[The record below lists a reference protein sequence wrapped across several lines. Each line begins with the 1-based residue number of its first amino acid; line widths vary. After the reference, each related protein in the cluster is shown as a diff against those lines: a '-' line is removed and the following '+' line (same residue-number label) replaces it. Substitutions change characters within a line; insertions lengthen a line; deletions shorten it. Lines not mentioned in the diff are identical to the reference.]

1 MKLLIIIIAFI
12 PLQLAAQLRLAPIFS
27 DNMVLQRDQPV
38 RIWGKANPGD
48 EIGILFYNEQFRSI
62 TGVDSSWSI
71 LLKKYA
77 ATVHPQQLTVSSAYE
92 TIVIKNIL
100 IGDVWVCIGQSNME
114 WPMQSELHYKQQVNK
129 AQISKLRFF
138 NPTYAGKNIYAAT
151 FPDSIAERLTPKDF
165 YSGEWHNSDSNTFK
179 TMSAVAWY
187 FGRKI
192 LFETGVPQGLINL
205 SIGGAPLETFI
216 SIDALRQNSSFAA
229 KARGDWL
236 NNTSLP
242 EWIRQRGRE
251 NVGAL
256 DNVPADA
263 IGKNHGYKPGFAFTA
278 GIEPILPMPV
288 KGIICYQGESNA
300 QETERVTEYNDLQE
314 LLVKDYRNRWKDPA
328 LPFYYVQLSSID
340 TIRYKGQLW
349 PQFRNEQRKF
359 LDRLPYTGMAVSSD
373 IGDSVSVHP
382 LNKKDAG
389 ERLARW
395 ALHDV
400 YKKNIIP
407 SGPLPVKAVFHNG
420 NIEVYFKYT
429 GKGLTTSD
437 QAPLKGFTT
446 DADQHPAAI
455 IRDNKVIIKT
465 GSKPRFACYGCSPYT
480 DANLVNAESLPA
492 STFRLEVE

>member
-1 MKLLIIIIAFI
+1 MKLFIIVIAFS
-12 PLQLAAQLRLAPIFS
+12 PLQLMAQLRLATIFS

-38 RIWGKANPGD
+38 HVWGKAKPGD
-48 EIGILFYNEQFRSI
+48 EIRILFYEERFRAI
-62 TGVDSSWSI
+62 AGADSSWSI

-77 ATVHPQQLTVSSAYE
+77 STLHPQQLTVSSTHE
-92 TIVIKNIL
+92 TVVIKNIL

-114 WPMQSELHYKQQVNK
+114 WPMQSELHYKEQVNK
-129 AQISKLRFF
+129 AQIHALRFF

-151 FPDSIAERLTPKDF
+151 FPDSIAARLTPEIF
-165 YSGEWHNSDSNTFK
+165 YSGEWQSSDSNTFK

-187 FGRKI
+187 FGKMT
-192 LFETGVPQGLINL
+192 LSETGVPQGLINL
-205 SIGGAPLETFI
+205 SIGGAPIEAFI
-216 SIDALRQNSSFAA
+216 NIDALRQNSRFAA
-229 KARGDWL
+229 KANGDWL
-236 NNTSLP
+236 NNASLP

-256 DNVPADA
+256 INVPADA
-263 IGKNHGYKPGFAFTA
+263 VGKNHGYKPGFAFTA

-314 LLVKDYRNRWKDPA
+314 LLVKDYRSRWKNPA

-373 IGDSVSVHP
+373 IGDPGSVHP
-382 LNKKDAG
+382 LNKKDVG

-395 ALHDV
+395 ALHDI
-400 YKKNIIP
+400 YKKGIIP

-420 NIEVYFKYT
+420 NVEVYFKYT
-429 GKGLTTSD
+429 GKGLTTSN
-437 QAPLKGFTT
+437 QTLLKGFTT
-446 DADQHPAAI
+446 DTDQHPAATI
-455 IRDNKVIIKT
+455 HRNKVVIKT
-465 GSKPRFACYGCSPYT
+465 SSKPRFICYGWSPYT
-480 DANLVNAESLPA
+480 DANLVNAEDLPA
-492 STFRLEVE
+492 STFRLEIK